1 MNDERN
7 PASQPPPASQPNPQP
22 KDGRID
28 EARDGTV
35 KPDRGGEAE
44 LTEKEEQKRGGAN
57 RSTPG
62 PIYDV

>member
-1 MNDERN
+1 MNDDRT
-7 PASQPPPASQPNPQP
+7 PATQPQR
-22 KDGRID
+22 KDDRID
-28 EARDGTV
+28 EAHEGTV

-57 RSTPG
+57 KSTPG